1 MNYSNNAFS
10 DICTTRHHKNKCIL
24 KNLIFAWTVFLV
36 FCMSGCNMTD
46 KVTTDSGKLISA
58 NAPTEKEIESHPD

>member
-1 MNYSNNAFS
+1 
-10 DICTTRHHKNKCIL
+10 
-24 KNLIFAWTVFLV
+24 
-36 FCMSGCNMTD
+36 MSGCNMTD